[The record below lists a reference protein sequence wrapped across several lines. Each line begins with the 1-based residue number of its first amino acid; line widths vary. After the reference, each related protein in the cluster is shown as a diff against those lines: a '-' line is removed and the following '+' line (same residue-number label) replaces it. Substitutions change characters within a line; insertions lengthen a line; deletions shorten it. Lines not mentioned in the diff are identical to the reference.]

1 MTAALK
7 AVIADEVIS
16 EKVMA
21 DATAEPTMSA
31 KARYSLAA
39 TENRRPRKTH
49 RLRYMQKY
57 WFLLFA
63 LMPGVCLAATG
74 AVPPVQS
81 YDVYKS
87 WLVACD
93 NTLSC
98 EAKGF
103 NQSGDRAEFVVK
115 REAGPTGALDAWIAS
130 EAHFG
135 LDQIKID
142 GAPVSLGPGW
152 QRKDDDDS
160 TTVSTSRLATV
171 QDLVKRLRNAKTL
184 DLPDGKSVPLD
195 GFAAALLRMDARQ
208 GRAGGETALLARGDR
223 PASLVPPAPRLPQVA
238 AHPIT
243 AALAKGEAQ
252 KLIDSARGAGAKAFS
267 SESCDDNVEGMDPA
281 AYALDETRALVLIP
295 CIMGAYQGSYL
306 GFLVQRRDRSATL
319 LDLPAPYQGNDASQA
334 ALTDLT
340 EADFA
345 PQTGTLAMSAKGRGL
360 ADCGFAASW
369 IWSANGFV
377 LSALSMQ
384 DACGGLQP
392 GDWPTLFRSTQ

>member
-1 MTAALK
+1 MADV
-7 AVIADEVIS
+7 VIF
-16 EKVMA
+16 EKMMA
-21 DATAEPTMSA
+21 DAMVGRTMLP
-31 KARYSLAA
+31 KARYNLPATAA
-39 TENRRPRKTH
+39 KNRGPRKSH
-49 RLRYMQKY
+49 GLRSMQKY

-63 LMPGVCLAATG
+63 LIPGLCLAANG
-74 AVPPVQS
+74 APPPVQS

-103 NQSGDRAEFVVK
+103 NQSGDRAEFVIK
-115 REAGPTGALDAWIAS
+115 REAGPTGALNAWIAS

-135 LDQIKID
+135 LDQVKMD
-142 GAPVSLGPGW
+142 GAPVPLGPGW
-152 QRKDDDDS
+152 HRKDDDDS
-160 TTVSTSRLATV
+160 TTVSTSGLAAA

-184 DLPDGKSVPLD
+184 DLPEGKSVPLD

-208 GRAGGETALLARGDR
+208 GRAGGETALLARGNR
-223 PASLVPPAPRLPQVA
+223 PASVVPPAPRLPRVPA
-238 AHPIT
+238 REIT
-243 AALAKGEAQ
+243 ATLAKGEAQ
-252 KLIDSARGAGAKAFS
+252 KLIDSARGAGAKTFS
-267 SESCDDNVEGMDPA
+267 SEGCDGKVEGMDPA

-306 GFLVQRRDRSATL
+306 GFLVQRRDGAAAL
-319 LDLPAPYQGNDASQA
+319 LDLPASYQGNDSSQA
-334 ALTDLT
+334 TLTDLT
-340 EADFA
+340 EAAFA

-369 IWSANGFV
+369 IWSGNGFV
-377 LSALSMQ
+377 LSALSTQ

-392 GDWPTLFRSTQ
+392 GDWPTVFRSVQ

>member
-1 MTAALK
+1 M
-7 AVIADEVIS
+7 S
-16 EKVMA
+16 EKVMR
-21 DATAEPTMSA
+21 DATV
-31 KARYSLAA
+31 ARTILPKPRYNLPAA
-39 TENRRPRKTH
+39 PRKIRRSRKTH
-49 RLRYMQKY
+49 RLRLMQKY

-63 LMPGVCLAATG
+63 LIPGLCLAATG
-74 AVPPVQS
+74 AAPPPVQS

-103 NQSGDRAEFVVK
+103 NQSGDRAEFVIK
-115 REAGPTGALDAWIAS
+115 REAGPKGAVDAWIGS

-135 LDQIKID
+135 LDQVKID
-142 GAPVSLGPGW
+142 GAPVPLGPGW

-160 TTVSTSRLATV
+160 TTVSTSKLAAI
-171 QDLVKRLRNAKTL
+171 QDIVKRLRNAKAI
-184 DLPDGKSVPLD
+184 DLPDSKSVPLD

-208 GRAGGETALLARGDR
+208 GRAGGTTALLARGDR
-223 PASLVPPAPRLPQVA
+223 PASSVPPAPRLPSVA
-238 AHPIT
+238 AHQIT
-243 AALAKGEAQ
+243 ATLAKGEVQ
-252 KLIDSARGAGAKAFS
+252 KLIDSAHAAGAKTFA
-267 SESCDDNVEGMDPA
+267 SESCDDKVEGMDPA

-306 GFLVQRRDRSATL
+306 GFLVQRRDRSARL
-319 LDLPAPYQGNDASQA
+319 LNLPAPYQGNDASQA
-334 ALTDLT
+334 PLTDLT

-369 IWSANGFV
+369 IWSGNGFV

-384 DACGGLQP
+384 DACGGLRP